1 MATIRFESA
10 GLDKTSIMQWIQ
22 EEELDGILL
31 TSPENVFYTT
41 GYPCL
46 PGSGN
51 PIIYGLRN
59 QVPFYVFID
68 RRGMVTLLCWMG
80 ATWGGVEYGVD
91 EVRTFFTFEMS
102 QMILSKFFKE
112 KLPELHRIGIEST
125 CPYYVLQLIN
135 ELTSD
140 VSYTVVDQ
148 LINALRLVKS
158 EEEIAR
164 IRTSTNIVDQTVTEL
179 FDILHVGM
187 SRLDLLQEAKART
200 LKNGGHAVDHVTI
213 AFGTANPEVAIG
225 ELLEKDQIVTLDLGA
240 VYEGYVSDNRKL
252 AYSGPL
258 PRDLIELHAKLCGIV
273 EEVGQALRPGKTFAE
288 MHQLAKSC
296 YAKEELSPT
305 FLHAGHSMGIQVDE
319 AWLLGNNQTPIQE
332 GMVLNIELYSRY
344 PPGVMIG
351 NEETYVVR
359 EHGPECLT
367 TLPPQVVS
375 IV

>member
-1 MATIRFESA
+1 M
-10 GLDKTSIMQWIQ
+10 
-22 EEELDGILL
+22 
-31 TSPENVFYTT
+31 
-41 GYPCL
+41 
-46 PGSGN
+46 
-51 PIIYGLRN
+51 
-59 QVPFYVFID
+59 
-68 RRGMVTLLCWMG
+68 
-80 ATWGGVEYGVD
+80 
-91 EVRTFFTFEMS
+91 
-102 QMILSKFFKE
+102 
-112 KLPELHRIGIEST
+112 HRIGIEST

-288 MHQLAKSC
+288 MTP
-296 YAKEELSPT
+296 EEKNRISHRSKALSELQEVLP
-305 FLHAGHSMGIQVDE
+305 S
-319 AWLLGNNQTPIQE
+319 LLRNH
-332 GMVLNIELYSRY
+332 R
-344 PPGVMIG
+344 
-351 NEETYVVR
+351 R
-359 EHGPECLT
+359 ERRL
-367 TLPPQVVS
+367 
-375 IV
+375 